1 MQLIP
6 ALVGARPGTSSGS
19 WNGCFDTL
27 DGPSEAVISGDSRM
41 QAWIGEARCQV
52 VARFATAESARG
64 GLQSASSV
72 LGHRWEASIEEVD
85 EESEARHW
93 EEEIAAQCSSMEV
106 APGLVVAPWD
116 SKAGPGHANSTT
128 IFLEPSLA
136 FGHGD
141 HPTTR
146 LCLSW
151 LKKHMLR
158 AERDERGPDG
168 VHVLD
173 YGSGSGVLAIC
184 ALLCGARSAT
194 ATDCDE
200 LAVEMTRRNS
210 ALNGVEPRLK
220 VLLVP
225 ENEPEPPGNDFDV
238 LVANILKEPLLG
250 LKSLFAASL
259 RPGGYLALSGVLKEQ
274 ADEVL
279 CAYSTDFTQLEV
291 TYLEDWALLTGVRKG
306 GGRKLSPVSEV

>member
-6 ALVGARPGTSSGS
+6 ALAGSRPGTSGGG
-19 WNGCFDTL
+19 WNGGFEAL
-27 DGPSEAVISGDSRM
+27 DGPSEAVLSGDSRM
-41 QAWIGEARCQV
+41 QAFIGEARCQV
-52 VARFATAESARG
+52 VARFPTAESARG

-72 LGHRWEASIEEVD
+72 LGRRWEASIEEVD

-93 EEEIAAQCSSMEV
+93 EEEIAAQFLPVEV

-116 SKAGPGHANSTT
+116 SRAAAGPRYANSAT

-151 LKKHMLR
+151 LKKHMLQ

-184 ALLCGARSAT
+184 SLLCGARSAT

-200 LAVEMTRRNS
+200 LAVEMSRRNS
-210 ALNGVEPRLK
+210 TLNGVESRLK

-250 LKSLFAASL
+250 LQSLFAASL
-259 RPGGYLALSGVLKEQ
+259 RPGGYLAISGVLAEQ

-279 CAYSTDFTQLEV
+279 CAYSADFTQLEV
-291 TYLEDWALLTGVRKG
+291 TYLEGWSLVTGVRKG
-306 GGRKLSPVSEV
+306 